1 MKPRHSNDF
10 IAIEAGNSHC
20 MALKSDGSVVVWG
33 SKYAMAQPII
43 QVQEANKEFGKG
55 KNTVAALKDV
65 NLEINAG
72 EFVAIVGPSGCGK
85 STLLHVMAGL
95 EQPTAGRILLDGV
108 DVTLIS
114 ERDLPKVRMQKVGF
128 VFQSFLLIE
137 DLTAFE
143 NVQSV
148 LWPSV
153 DHTKEK
159 QEEKALE
166 VLREVDML
174 ERRDHFPRQMS
185 GGEQQRIAIA
195 RALVNDPPILFCDE
209 PTGNLDS
216 KTGENI
222 MKIIAQL
229 NREKNMTVVLVTHN
243 EDLVKFAKR
252 TLRMK
257 DGVLR

>member
-1 MKPRHSNDF
+1 MP
-10 IAIEAGNSHC
+10 
-20 MALKSDGSVVVWG
+20 
-33 SKYAMAQPII
+33 QPII
-43 QVQEANKEFGKG
+43 QLEDVHKEYGKG
-55 KNTVAALKDV
+55 KNTVAALKDI
-65 NLEINAG
+65 NLQVERG
-72 EFVAIVGPSGCGK
+72 EFVAVVGPSGCGK

-95 EQPTAGRILLDGV
+95 EHPTSGRILLDGV
-108 DVTLIS
+108 DVTLVS
-114 ERDLPKVRMQKVGF
+114 ERDLPKVRAQKVGF
-128 VFQSFLLIE
+128 VFQAFLLIE

-148 LWPSV
+148 LWPSF
-153 DHTKEK
+153 DFTKEK
-159 QEEKALE
+159 QEEMALE

-185 GGEQQRIAIA
+185 GGEQQRIAIG
-195 RALVNDPPILFCDE
+195 RALVNNPPVLFCDE

-229 NREKNMTVVLVTHN
+229 NRERNMTVVLVTHN
-243 EDLVKFAKR
+243 EELVKFAKR

>member
-1 MKPRHSNDF
+1 
-10 IAIEAGNSHC
+10 
-20 MALKSDGSVVVWG
+20 
-33 SKYAMAQPII
+33 MAQPII
-43 QVQEANKEFGKG
+43 QVQGANKEFGKG

-114 ERDLPKVRMQKVGF
+114 ERDLPKVRMQKIGF
-128 VFQSFLLIE
+128 VFQAFLLIE

-153 DHTKEK
+153 DLTKEK
-159 QEEKALE
+159 QEAKALE

-222 MKIIAQL
+222 MKIIAEL
-229 NREKNMTVVLVTHN
+229 NREKKMTVVLVTHN
-243 EDLVKFAKR
+243 EELVKFAKR

-257 DGVLR
+257 DGVIR

>member
-1 MKPRHSNDF
+1 
-10 IAIEAGNSHC
+10 
-20 MALKSDGSVVVWG
+20 
-33 SKYAMAQPII
+33 MAQPII
-43 QVQEANKEFGKG
+43 QVQDASKEFGKG

-65 NLEINAG
+65 NIEIQKG
-72 EFVAIVGPSGCGK
+72 EFVAVVGPSGCGK

-137 DLTAFE
+137 DLTAYE
-143 NVQSV
+143 NVESV
-148 LWPSV
+148 LWPSF
-153 DHTKEK
+153 DYTKEK
-159 QEEKALE
+159 QEEKTLE

-195 RALVNDPPILFCDE
+195 RALVNSPPVLFCDE
-209 PTGNLDS
+209 PTGNLDT

-229 NREKNMTVVLVTHN
+229 NRERGMTVVLVTHN

-257 DGVLR
+257 DGVIR

>member
-1 MKPRHSNDF
+1 
-10 IAIEAGNSHC
+10 
-20 MALKSDGSVVVWG
+20 
-33 SKYAMAQPII
+33 MAQPII
-43 QVQEANKEFGKG
+43 QVQNVSKEFGKG
-55 KNTVAALKDV
+55 KNTVAALKEV
-65 NLEINAG
+65 NIEINAG

-222 MKIIAQL
+222 MKIIAEL
-229 NREKNMTVVLVTHN
+229 NREKKMTVVLVTHN

-257 DGVLR
+257 DGVIR

>member
-1 MKPRHSNDF
+1 
-10 IAIEAGNSHC
+10 
-20 MALKSDGSVVVWG
+20 
-33 SKYAMAQPII
+33 MAQPII
-43 QVQEANKEFGKG
+43 QVQEVNKEFGKG
-55 KNTVAALKDV
+55 KNTVAALKDI
-65 NLEINAG
+65 NIEIQKG

-95 EQPTAGRILLDGV
+95 EQPTAGRILVDGV

-114 ERDLPKVRMQKVGF
+114 ERDLPKVRMQKIGF

-137 DLTAFE
+137 DLTAYE
-143 NVQSV
+143 NVESV
-148 LWPSV
+148 LWPSFEY
-153 DHTKEK
+153 TKEK
-159 QEEKALE
+159 QEEKTLE

-195 RALVNDPPILFCDE
+195 RALVNSPPILFCDE
-209 PTGNLDS
+209 ITGNLDT

-229 NREKNMTVVLVTHN
+229 NKERNMTVVLVTHN

-257 DGVLR
+257 DGVIR

>member
-1 MKPRHSNDF
+1 
-10 IAIEAGNSHC
+10 
-20 MALKSDGSVVVWG
+20 
-33 SKYAMAQPII
+33 MAQPII
-43 QVQEANKEFGKG
+43 QVQDASKEFGKG

-65 NLEINAG
+65 NIEIQKG
-72 EFVAIVGPSGCGK
+72 EFVAVVGPSGCGK

-137 DLTAFE
+137 DLTAYE
-143 NVQSV
+143 NVESV
-148 LWPSV
+148 LWPSF

-159 QEEKALE
+159 QEAKTLE
-166 VLREVDML
+166 VLRDVDML

-195 RALVNDPPILFCDE
+195 RALVNSPPILFCDE
-209 PTGNLDS
+209 PTGNLDT

-229 NREKNMTVVLVTHN
+229 NRERGMTVVLVTHN

-257 DGVLR
+257 DGVIR

>member
-1 MKPRHSNDF
+1 M
-10 IAIEAGNSHC
+10 
-20 MALKSDGSVVVWG
+20 V
-33 SKYAMAQPII
+33 QPII
-43 QVQEANKEFGKG
+43 QVQEVNKEYRKG

-65 NLEINAG
+65 KIDIQAG

-95 EQPTAGRILLDGV
+95 ERPTSGRILVDGV

-114 ERDLPKVRMQKVGF
+114 ERDLPKVRMQKIGF

-137 DLTAFE
+137 DLTAYE
-143 NVQSV
+143 NVESV
-148 LWPSV
+148 LWPSF

-159 QEEKALE
+159 QEAMALD

-195 RALVNDPPILFCDE
+195 RALVNSPPILFCDE

-222 MKIIAQL
+222 LKIIAQL
-229 NREKNMTVVLVTHN
+229 NKERNMTVVLVTHN
-243 EDLVKFAKR
+243 EELVKFAKR
-252 TLRMK
+252 TLHMK
-257 DGVLR
+257 DGVVR

>member
-1 MKPRHSNDF
+1 
-10 IAIEAGNSHC
+10 
-20 MALKSDGSVVVWG
+20 
-33 SKYAMAQPII
+33 MAQPII
-43 QVQEANKEFGKG
+43 QVQEVNKEFGKG

-65 NLEINAG
+65 NIDIQAG
-72 EFVAIVGPSGCGK
+72 EFVAVVGPSGCGK

-95 EQPTAGRILLDGV
+95 EQPTSGRILVDGV

-114 ERDLPKVRMQKVGF
+114 ERDMPKVRMQKIGF

-137 DLTAFE
+137 DLTAYE
-143 NVQSV
+143 NVESV
-148 LWPSV
+148 LWPSFEY
-153 DHTKEK
+153 TKEK
-159 QEEKALE
+159 QEAKTLE

-195 RALVNDPPILFCDE
+195 RALVNNPPILFCDE

-229 NREKNMTVVLVTHN
+229 NRDRNMTVVLVTHN
-243 EDLVKFAKR
+243 EELVKFAKR
-252 TLRMK
+252 TLHMK
-257 DGVLR
+257 DGVVR

>member
-1 MKPRHSNDF
+1 
-10 IAIEAGNSHC
+10 
-20 MALKSDGSVVVWG
+20 
-33 SKYAMAQPII
+33 MAQPII
-43 QVQEANKEFGKG
+43 QVQEVNKEYGKG

-65 NLEINAG
+65 NIEVQTG
-72 EFVAIVGPSGCGK
+72 EFVAVVGPSGCGK

-95 EQPTAGRILLDGV
+95 EQPTSGRILLDGV

-137 DLTAFE
+137 DLTAYE
-143 NVQSV
+143 NIEAV

-153 DHTKEK
+153 DYTKEK
-159 QEEKALE
+159 QEEKSLE
-166 VLREVDML
+166 VLRDVDML

-185 GGEQQRIAIA
+185 GGEQQRVAIA
-195 RALVNDPPILFCDE
+195 RALVNRPPILFADE

-222 MKIIAQL
+222 MRIIAQL
-229 NREKNMTVVLVTHN
+229 NKERNMTVVLVTHN
-243 EDLVKFAKR
+243 EELVKFAKR

-257 DGVLR
+257 DGVVR

>member
-1 MKPRHSNDF
+1 
-10 IAIEAGNSHC
+10 
-20 MALKSDGSVVVWG
+20 
-33 SKYAMAQPII
+33 MAQPII
-43 QVQEANKEFGKG
+43 QVQDVNKEYGKG

-65 NLEINAG
+65 NIEIQKG

-95 EQPTAGRILLDGV
+95 EQPSGGRILVDGV

-114 ERDLPKVRMQKVGF
+114 ERDLPKVRMQKIGF
-128 VFQSFLLIE
+128 VFQAFLLIE
-137 DLTAFE
+137 DLTAYE
-143 NVQSV
+143 NIESV
-148 LWPSV
+148 LWPSF
-153 DHTKEK
+153 DFTKEK
-159 QEEKALE
+159 QEEKTLE

-195 RALVNDPPILFCDE
+195 RALVNSPPILFCDE

-222 MKIIAQL
+222 MRIIAQL
-229 NREKNMTVVLVTHN
+229 NKERNMTVVLVTHN

-252 TLRMK
+252 TLHMK
-257 DGVLR
+257 DGVVR

>member
-1 MKPRHSNDF
+1 
-10 IAIEAGNSHC
+10 
-20 MALKSDGSVVVWG
+20 
-33 SKYAMAQPII
+33 MAQPII
-43 QVQEANKEFGKG
+43 QVQGANKEFGKG
-55 KNTVAALKDV
+55 KNTVAALKDI
-65 NLEINAG
+65 NLEIQAG

-222 MKIIAQL
+222 MKIIAEL
-229 NREKNMTVVLVTHN
+229 NREKKMTVVLVTHN

-257 DGVLR
+257 DGVIR